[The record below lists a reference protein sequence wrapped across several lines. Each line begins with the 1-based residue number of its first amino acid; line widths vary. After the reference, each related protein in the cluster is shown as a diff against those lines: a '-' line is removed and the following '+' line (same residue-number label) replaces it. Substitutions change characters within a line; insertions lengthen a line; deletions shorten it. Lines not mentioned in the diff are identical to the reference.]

1 LDGELREDLSHEST
15 DLEFHG
21 VLGRHV
27 DAFEDFGVLSHSS
40 RPQFALEYSE
50 VTVFKS
56 VATPQLCGDLV
67 QELLDNLFHTH
78 SFLVR
83 PIAGTRPRG
92 KDADEDSHL
101 KADLLADP
109 KERAEHILCS

>member
-1 LDGELREDLSHEST
+1 MSRP

-21 VLGRHV
+21 VLSWHV

-40 RPQFALEYSE
+40 RPQFALEHSE

-67 QELLDNLFHTH
+67 QELLDNLFQNHW
-78 SFLVR
+78 FLAR
-83 PIAGTRPRG
+83 PIAGTRPRC
-92 KDADEDSHL
+92 DSDSRHSRWQRDERPL
-101 KADLLADP
+101 
-109 KERAEHILCS
+109 